1 MDTKDIKTAIKKTKT
16 CKICGRI
23 LPLSEFHKQSSIKD
37 GHTTACKACVSV
49 KSLKRRSSL
58 EFKIKQKEYNQTH
71 KERNTFLKKR
81 WEKNHPEKFKE
92 YNKNKRKSLKKSYI
106 VDLLLQMGFNKED
119 ITLELIETKR
129 AIVRTKRI
137 LWNK

>member
-1 MDTKDIKTAIKKTKT
+1 MEKTKT

-23 LPLSEFHKQSSIKD
+23 LPLSEFHKHRITKD
-37 GHTTACKACVSV
+37 GHNTICKVCISV
-49 KSLKRRSSL
+49 KSSKYRSSI

-71 KERNTFLKKR
+71 KKRNTFLKKR
-81 WEKNHPEKFKE
+81 WKENNPEKVKE
-92 YNKNKRKSLKKSYI
+92 CNKNMVKSLKKSYV
-106 VDLLLQMGFNKED
+106 VDLLLKTGFSRED

-129 AIVRTKRI
+129 TIVRTKRI